1 MAVQLPRAL
10 HPFRT
15 GQYRIL
21 AGVLIVSL
29 LGAGVWIVA
38 LVFQVKGLGGTPSD
52 LSFVAALNAVG
63 LIAAALVGGVVAD
76 RVPQKRILVAV
87 ESAKVVGFAAAA
99 VLGLTGT
106 IELWHLAVIAFVLG
120 VADGFFYPAYTA
132 LLPSILDEGDLL
144 PANGVEGMLR
154 PLLLQAAGPVLASVL
169 IVTASPALAFAI
181 VAGLQLFAVAGLLWL
196 RTTPVRRDFAADAG
210 RHPLASVVADIREGV
225 RYTVRTP
232 WLIGTLVY
240 ACVWVLVMTGPLD
253 VLLPFAVTE
262 QTGGGAESYALVL
275 AAYGIGAAVSS
286 LVVASFRLPRRY
298 LTVMN
303 LVWGFGTLPLVVAGV
318 ATELW
323 MFVVAGLVV
332 GASFGWGQVIWGT
345 LLQRRVPAQLLG
357 RVSSLDFFVSLAL
370 MPISLAIA
378 GPIGE
383 AIGFGWAFLVAG
395 VVPALLGVTVIFA
408 FRMRR
413 DEIAHPLDVVPAA
426 AVTGTADAG
435 GGPLASSDGSQ
446 KDRGHD

>member
-21 AGVLIVSL
+21 AGALLVSL
-29 LGAGVWIVA
+29 LGAGIWIVA
-38 LVFQVKGLGGTPSD
+38 LVFQVKDLGGTPSD
-52 LSFVAALNAVG
+52 LSFVATANAVG
-63 LIAAALVGGVVAD
+63 LIGAALIAGVVAD

-87 ESAKVVGFAAAA
+87 EATKALAFGTAA

-106 IELWHLAVIAFVLG
+106 IELWQLAVIAFVLG

-132 LLPSILDEGDLL
+132 LLPSILGPEDLL
-144 PANGVEGMLR
+144 PANGIEGMLR
-154 PLLLQAAGPVLASVL
+154 PAVLQAAGPVLASIL
-169 IVTASPALAFAI
+169 IVAASPAAAFAVI
-181 VAGLQLFAVAGLLWL
+181 GVLQLFAVAGLVWL
-196 RTTPVRRDFAADAG
+196 RTTPVRRELAADPG
-210 RHPLASVVADIREGV
+210 RHPLLSVLDDVREGV

-262 QTGGGAESYALVL
+262 QTGGGAESYAIVL
-275 AAYGIGAAVSS
+275 AAYGIGGAVSS

-303 LVWGFGTLPLVVAGV
+303 LVWGFGTLPLVIAGF
-318 ATELW
+318 ATQLW
-323 MFVVAGLVV
+323 MFVFAGLVI
-332 GASFGWGQVIWGT
+332 GAAFGWGQVIWGT
-345 LLQRRVPAQLLG
+345 LLQRRVPPAMLG

-370 MPISLAIA
+370 MPISMAIA

-383 AIGFGWAFLVAG
+383 AIGFGWAFLIAG
-395 VVPALLGVTVIFA
+395 GVPALLGITVILV

-413 DEIAHPLDVVPAA
+413 DEIEHPLDIAPVPGASPLGTAA
-426 AVTGTADAG
+426 AGE
-435 GGPLASSDGSQ
+435 Q
-446 KDRGHD
+446 DRTHE